1 MDQNS
6 TESGQKMIK
15 NKPGQFEKQKNISVT
30 VEAKRIK
37 MVSKFQQKKRSK
49 FFSLTLSDLKFS
61 ISAILNS
68 SFIFFAFSKIEENF
82 YIL

>member
-37 MVSKFQQKKRSK
+37 MVSKFQQKKRSN
-49 FFSLTLSDLKFS
+49 FFRLPYP
-61 ISAILNS
+61 I
-68 SFIFFAFSKIEENF
+68 
-82 YIL
+82 